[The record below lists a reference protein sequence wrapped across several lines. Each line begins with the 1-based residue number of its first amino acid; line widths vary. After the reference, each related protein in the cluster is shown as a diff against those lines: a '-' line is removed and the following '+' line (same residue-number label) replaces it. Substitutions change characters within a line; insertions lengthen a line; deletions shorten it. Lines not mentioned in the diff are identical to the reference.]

1 MLSAEVRRNTPLS
14 LYLKFQS
21 YFPHFRQLCKNIVAT
36 ELLGCA
42 SLLLP
47 ISIRLRSILLR
58 SANILEIGQCYV
70 FTKKITEGPMLIRNR
85 KMLRITNDN
94 IPFWPERLSLKIFH
108 FSSTPWFVPPFIH
121 FRQSSEG
128 LSKLHSSIIDSEI

>member
-14 LYLKFQS
+14 LYLKFPS
-21 YFPHFRQLCKNIVAT
+21 YFPHFRQLCQIIRAT

-70 FTKKITEGPMLIRNR
+70 SYKKNNR
-85 KMLRITNDN
+85 GTYTNQKQKN
-94 IPFWPERLSLKIFH
+94 VKNN
-108 FSSTPWFVPPFIH
+108 
-121 FRQSSEG
+121 
-128 LSKLHSSIIDSEI
+128 